1 MANFNP
7 PYWPRAPNPRGYGAP
22 RNPITFN
29 EHSVI
34 FQDMAKDT
42 NWDSPVS
49 KRWIQINSDSWIWLS
64 DIMSL
69 VKHRKGRPHVT
80 QINTGST
87 CQQKSYRDGV
97 QPQGAHGGPVAAQ
110 GLPLSWAGWSCGE
123 QTFRTALV
131 NMPMVSTHPEL
142 CLCPF
147 QLNVLG
153 ATKLTSDGL
162 LLICSGGIRDWDVG
176 FLSQY
181 INVWAIFTV
190 SVGIIYSLDTMT
202 LIFFLFISL
211 QLHPLQEKKNN
222 LVIKTEL
229 VSLRTI

>member
-1 MANFNP
+1 
-7 PYWPRAPNPRGYGAP
+7 
-22 RNPITFN
+22 
-29 EHSVI
+29 
-34 FQDMAKDT
+34 MAKDT

-69 VKHRKGRPHVT
+69 VKYRKGRPHVT

-97 QPQGAHGGPVAAQ
+97 QPKGACGGPVAAR

-162 LLICSGGIRDWDVG
+162 LLICSGGIRDWDAG

-190 SVGIIYSLDTMT
+190 SMGIIYSLDTMT
-202 LIFFLFISL
+202 LIFFCSFLCSYIL
-211 QLHPLQEKKNN
+211 YRKKII
-222 LVIKTEL
+222 L
-229 VSLRTI
+229 SLRQNLYHYARFNKIKIILTEHGMTNKVLFMAR